1 MTRVKIIVVS
11 IDIVVAV
18 SIAGIDISSCRPPL
32 QRSVSVI
39 GALGARGLMEVGALY
54 TVRMAEV
61 TYMASS
67 ASHVSHSPTIRR
79 LISLSFI

>member
-1 MTRVKIIVVS
+1 LARVKIIVVS

-18 SIAGIDISSCRPPL
+18 NIAGVDVGSRRPPL

-39 GALGARGLMEVGALY
+39 GAFSARGLVEIGALD

-67 ASHVSHSPTIRR
+67 ASHVTHSPSIRR
-79 LISLSFI
+79 LISLRSV